1 MKEALSFEGVT
12 KKYGEFT
19 ALDNVSLDI
28 HAGEFMTLLGPSG
41 SGKTTMLMTIGG
53 FVEPT
58 AGHVTLDGH
67 KITHLPPENR
77 NFGLVFQGYA
87 LFPHLTVWENVFYPL
102 RVRGMQKAEAE
113 PKVRDVLD
121 LIQLSHLA
129 ERFPKQLSGG
139 QQQRVALARALVFS
153 PELLLLDE
161 PLSALDRAL
170 RKDLQQELKDLH
182 ERVGTTFIYVTH
194 DQEEALSMSDRIA
207 ILRDGQ
213 IEQLGTPSQLYEK
226 PSSIFVANFLGK
238 SNFLPV
244 HDLSVEGD
252 DVRYTVGQ
260 DQFRLSRGDAPL
272 PESGELSLALRPE
285 RLTLY
290 GNREDAPENC
300 LAGKVVKVTY
310 FGQLYEAIVST
321 QSAGDLLVTV
331 DLAHSEPRIGDDVWV
346 GWAIDSGVILAGRPV
361 DSDDAYAG

>member
-1 MKEALSFEGVT
+1 MKEALRFQSVT
-12 KKYGEFT
+12 KKYGAFT

-28 HAGEFMTLLGPSG
+28 QAGEFMTLLGPSG

-58 AGHVTLDGH
+58 TGQVTLDGH
-67 KITHLPPENR
+67 EITHLPPENR

-102 RVRGMQKAEAE
+102 RVRGMTKAKAE

-170 RKDLQQELKDLH
+170 RKDLQRELKDLH

-207 ILRDGQ
+207 ILRDGR
-213 IEQLGTPSQLYEK
+213 IEQLGAPSELYEK

-238 SNFLPV
+238 SNFIPV
-244 HDLSVEGD
+244 QDLKVEGD
-252 DVRYTVGQ
+252 NVGYAVGQ
-260 DQFRLSRGDAPL
+260 DQFKLSRADISIPQAD
-272 PESGELSLALRPE
+272 ELSLALRPE

-290 GNREDAPENC
+290 TNREDAPENC
-300 LAGKVVKVTY
+300 LIGKVTKVSY

-321 QSAGDLLVTV
+321 ESGGDLLVTV
-331 DLAHSEPRIGDDVWV
+331 DLAHNEPRVGEQVWIGWTL
-346 GWAIDSGVILAGRPV
+346 DSGVLLAGRPV
-361 DSDDAYAG
+361 EADDAYAG

>member
-1 MKEALSFEGVT
+1 MKEELKFQSVT
-12 KKYGEFT
+12 KKYGAFT
-19 ALDNVSLDI
+19 ALNKVSLDI
-28 HAGEFMTLLGPSG
+28 QAGEFMTLLGPSG

-58 AGHVTLDGH
+58 SGQVTLDGH
-67 KITHLPPENR
+67 EITHLPPENR

-102 RVRGMQKAEAE
+102 RVRGMSKAVAK
-113 PKVRDVLD
+113 PKVQDVLD

-129 ERFPKQLSGG
+129 DRLPKQLSGG

-170 RKDLQQELKDLH
+170 RKDLQRELKDLH
-182 ERVGTTFIYVTH
+182 KRVGTTFIYVTH

-213 IEQLGTPSQLYEK
+213 IEQLGTPSELYEK
-226 PSSIFVANFLGK
+226 PSSIFVASFLGK
-238 SNFLPV
+238 SNFIPV
-244 HDLSVEGD
+244 HDLKVEGE
-252 DVRYTVGQ
+252 DVGYLVGQ
-260 DQFRLSRGDAPL
+260 DKFKLSRGDMSIPQTDK
-272 PESGELSLALRPE
+272 LSLALRPE

-290 GNREDAPENC
+290 RNREDAPENC
-300 LAGKVVKVTY
+300 LVGEVTKVIY
-310 FGQLYEAIVST
+310 FGQQYEAIIAT
-321 QSAGDLLVTV
+321 ESAGDLLVTV
-331 DLAHSEPRIGDDVWV
+331 DLAHNEPHVGEQVWI
-346 GWAIDSGVILAGRPV
+346 GWALDSGVLLAGRPV
-361 DSDDAYAG
+361 DADDAYAG